1 MRSKSKILS
10 SLIAIC
16 MLCAISTI
24 SLAGGKVD
32 DKEKMIKEHF
42 DLSHDVVVVDKL
54 VKKGRYLVKYDPDTG
69 VVMFFDGDE
78 VVATASAE
86 VVMSNKHFDSD
97 QILIRTEGDV
107 DFLTGLRLGGQ
118 REELTIVGSANRIA
132 IVIEQ

>member
-1 MRSKSKILS
+1 
-10 SLIAIC
+10 

-24 SLAGGKVD
+24 SLAGGKID

-54 VKKGRYLVKYDPDTG
+54 VKKGHYLVKYDPDSG
-69 VVMFFDGDE
+69 VVMFLDGEDHSK

-86 VVMSNKHFDSD
+86 VVMRNKHFDSD

-132 IVIEQ
+132 VFIEE